1 MLTTQKDYNHTPN
14 NNPKHTKLKPL
25 GKVLLASA
33 FALSALSIANA
44 QPEAQSEA
52 QAPANTQEAT
62 KEATQEST
70 KEATKEATNQSTQE
84 AVGEAASQAQTPN
97 QKEPVQSTSTPCGE
111 GCGVP
116 HTHTHK
122 KAQTH

>member
-52 QAPANTQEAT
+52 QAPADTNTQEAT
-62 KEATQEST
+62 KEATQE
-70 KEATKEATNQSTQE
+70 ATNQSTQE
-84 AVGEAASQAQTPN
+84 VAGEATNEASQAQMPN

-122 KAQTH
+122 KAQTR

>member
-14 NNPKHTKLKPL
+14 NNTKHTKLKPL

-33 FALSALSIANA
+33 FALSVANA
-44 QPEAQSEA
+44 QPEAQNEA
-52 QAPANTQEAT
+52 QAPANANAQEAT
-62 KEATQEST
+62 KEATQE
-70 KEATKEATNQSTQE
+70 ATNQSTQE
-84 AVGEAASQAQTPN
+84 VASEATNEASQAQTPN

-122 KAQTH
+122 KAQTR